1 MKEPEPTD
9 DTKPSDSREHRAKVT
24 SEQQAE
30 ITRLHKAH
38 YGTRRIASFTGLARR
53 TVQEVLRRA
62 SLLQQRATPPSPRAA
77 PRSGKSSKTS
87 KLDAFRASVKEKV
100 EQGLRVTRILR
111 EIRSDGYTG
120 GRTILADYVRS
131 LEVSRPRTSKV
142 RRRFETAPGEEMQI
156 DWSVYTVPIGDRTKT
171 VRAFSAVLKYSRK
184 AHVRFYFDERQ
195 STLLEAQCHAFADFG
210 GVTTRVVYDRMATV
224 VLGQVGRGGDVIW
237 HPRLLAFAEH
247 YGFDPYACKVAD
259 PDRKGTVERFF
270 LYLEE
275 DFVRA
280 SSFATLEEMN
290 ERVRLWLQDTANC
303 REHGT
308 TCAVPDEQWQAER
321 DLLIRLPEQRFPSY
335 DEELRQVDPDS
346 TLSIRGTR
354 YTVPHEVANKNVWV
368 RLHAEHFEV
377 LAPGGRIVFGRRY
390 VAEQD
395 KGKLQIDPSHY
406 DGLSRGPSN
415 PARGP
420 ALRLEEAFLARF
432 PTLANLVVG
441 LKVRLK
447 RLSHIH
453 LRMLWRLA
461 VRYGDDAFVAAA
473 TKAQAHRAFNAQAV
487 RRILAGSGATPL
499 PESIPPLTSSGKAA
513 ALLGDVDAGGV
524 DDYACYDGGDDG
536 AGDGEEQKGGGD
548 E

>member
-9 DTKPSDSREHRAKVT
+9 DTRPSDSREHRAKVT

-30 ITRLHKAH
+30 ITRLHKAR

-62 SLLQQRATPPSPRAA
+62 GLLQQRATPTSPGAA
-77 PRSGKSSKTS
+77 QRSSKTS
-87 KLDAFRASVKEKV
+87 KLDAFRARVKEKV
-100 EQGLRVTRILR
+100 EQGLRITRILR

-120 GRTILADYVRS
+120 GRTILADHVRS

-156 DWSVYTVPIGDRTKT
+156 DWSVYTVPIGDRTRS
-171 VRAFSAVLKYSRK
+171 VRAFNAVLKYSRK

-195 STLLEAQCHAFADFG
+195 STLLEAHCHAFADFG
-210 GVTTRVVYDRMATV
+210 GVTARVVYDRMATV
-224 VLGQVGRGGDVIW
+224 VLGQVGRGGKVIW

-259 PDRKGTVERFF
+259 PDRKGAVERFF

-280 SSFATLEEMN
+280 SSFATLEELN
-290 ERVRLWLQDTANC
+290 ERVRLWLRDTANC
-303 REHGT
+303 RVHGT
-308 TCAVPDEQWQAER
+308 TRAVPDEQWQAER

-354 YTVPHEVANKNVWV
+354 YTVPHELANKNVWV

-377 LAPGGRIVFGRRY
+377 LAPGGRIVFTRRY
-390 VAEQD
+390 VAEED

-432 PTLANLVVG
+432 PTLADLVVG
-441 LKVRLK
+441 LKLRLK

-461 VRYGDDAFVAAA
+461 ERYGDAAFVAAA
-473 TKAQAHRAFNAQAV
+473 RRALEHRAFNAQAV
-487 RRILAGSGATPL
+487 RRILERAGAEPL
-499 PESIPPLTSSGKAA
+499 PEAIVPLTPSAKTA
-513 ALLGDVDAGGV
+513 ALLGDVEDDSV
-524 DDYACYDGGDDG
+524 DDYMQSDGGAADADQQ
-536 AGDGEEQKGGGD
+536 ED
-548 E
+548 EHE

>member
-1 MKEPEPTD
+1 MEEPEPTD
-9 DTKPSDSREHRAKVT
+9 DTKPSDSKEHRAKVT

-30 ITRLHKAH
+30 ITRLHKAR

-62 SLLQQRATPPSPRAA
+62 NLLQQRATPTSPGAA
-77 PRSGKSSKTS
+77 PRSSKSS
-87 KLDAFRASVKEKV
+87 KLDAFRARVKEKV

-131 LEVSRPRTSKV
+131 LEVSRPRASKV

-280 SSFATLEEMN
+280 SRFATLEEMN

-377 LAPGGRIVFGRRY
+377 LAPGGRIVFARRY

-420 ALRLEEAFLARF
+420 ALRLEEVFLARF
-432 PTLANLVVG
+432 PTLAALVVG
-441 LKVRLK
+441 LKLRLK

-461 VRYGDDAFVAAA
+461 ERYGDAAFVAAA
-473 TKAQAHRAFNAQAV
+473 TRALEHRAFNAQAV
-487 RRILAGSGATPL
+487 RRVLERAGAEPM
-499 PESIPPLTSSGKAA
+499 PEAIVPLTSSGKTA
-513 ALLGDVDAGGV
+513 ALLGEVEDGSV
-524 DDYACYDGGDDG
+524 DDYMQSDGGAADTDQQ
-536 AGDGEEQKGGGD
+536 ED
-548 E
+548 EHE